1 MNGRTFSQN
10 PRKWG
15 KTGKW
20 HWEVDA
26 VIGTGTK
33 PHKAV
38 LHVTLAVDSEA
49 TLTHQTLMDS
59 TKMETL
65 TGTANQSLESVS
77 KAQAML
83 VV

>member
-1 MNGRTFSQN
+1 M
-10 PRKWG
+10 
-15 KTGKW
+15 
-20 HWEVDA
+20 
-26 VIGTGTK
+26 IGTGTK